1 MAYESARSVRQ
12 SGETGSLG
20 DKHNKKVRVL
30 SKAKNRTME
39 VMRFIE
45 EYAHEYGDKKRRR
58 LWKEYRKMKTCANVL
73 KFRYY
78 YQIEQYHLLHVI
90 FCGNK
95 WLDSVCGLR
104 WADKAVQKYRER
116 YNEIEK
122 QFPGYK
128 KIHIQLNVLNE
139 EDLWKTF
146 KKLDDG
152 LKNMSQR
159 IRDARRKK
167 SSSSVFRH
175 IAGMVG
181 TIEIKRGKNGL
192 WHPHFHGFALVDEYI
207 PQDDLSLEW
216 YDITG
221 DSYIV
226 WVSQVQGSEKDFCEV
241 IGYSLKV
248 STMEVVDQI
257 HAYFTLRGK
266 AMLRSWGLFRNVEVP
281 DDLNDEEIDNQPYID
296 ILYRYVYGE
305 QSYKLDTVRWDYERQ
320 EEEYEKPDQ
329 HWQLH
334 EKWQGKTEIR

>member
-1 MAYESARSVRQ
+1 MGYDSALSVRE
-12 SGETGSLG
+12 SGVTGPLG
-20 DKHNKKVRVL
+20 EKHNKKVRVL

-45 EYAHEYGDKKRRR
+45 EYAHEYGEKKRRR

-78 YQIEQYHLLHVI
+78 YEIEQYSLLHVI

-116 YNEIEK
+116 YAEIEK
-122 QFPGYK
+122 QHPGYK
-128 KIHIQLNVLNE
+128 KIHMTLTVQNG
-139 EDLWKTF
+139 EDLGSTF

-167 SSSSVFRH
+167 TSTSVFRH
-175 IAGMVG
+175 IRGMIG
-181 TIEIKRGKNGL
+181 TIEVKRGKGGF
-192 WHPHFHGFALVDEYI
+192 WHPHFHAFILADQYI
-207 PQDDLSLEW
+207 PQEELSKEW
-216 YDITG
+216 KTITK
-221 DSYIV
+221 DSEIT
-226 WVSQVQGSEKDFCEV
+226 WVSEVEGSERDFCET

-248 STMEVVDQI
+248 STMEVEDQI
-257 HAYFTLRGK
+257 HAYFVLRGK
-266 AMLRSWGLFRNVEVP
+266 AMLRSWGLFRNVEIP
-281 DDLNDEEIDNQPYID
+281 ENLNDEEVQDQPYID

-305 QSYKLDTVRWDYERQ
+305 QAYKLETVRWDYERK
-320 EEEYEKPDQ
+320 EEEYETPATNWKM
-329 HWQLH
+329 H
-334 EKWQGKTEIR
+334 EKWQGEAD